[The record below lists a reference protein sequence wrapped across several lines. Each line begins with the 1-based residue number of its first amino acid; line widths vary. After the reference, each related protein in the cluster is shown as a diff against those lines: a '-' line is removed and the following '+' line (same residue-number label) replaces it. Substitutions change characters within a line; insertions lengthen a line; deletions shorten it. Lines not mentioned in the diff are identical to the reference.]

1 MTLNDAFGSY
11 INSRKDLR
19 PGTVIAYTN
28 AYKHA
33 AALGDFELAE
43 IRYSN
48 IKNLY
53 LELRYERGLKPRTIE
68 LINSVLHPIFTTA
81 LRDQIITYNPVEGA
95 LHEVARGD
103 AWQKE
108 NKQALSK
115 EDQGRF
121 MEFIRTSP
129 QYQRWETLFVFFLGT
144 GCRVGEA
151 IGMRWE
157 DIDFK
162 EGLISVNH
170 SVNYVNGQLVE
181 GPPKTRAGYRNIP
194 MLTEVKKALKK
205 EMKIQKVFYGKA
217 TGYVFKNGL
226 GTPHIP
232 ATINQAINNAINAYN
247 MQNKDTPLPHFSVHQ
262 LRHTFCTRLCEQ
274 ETNLK
279 VIQSVMGH
287 SDIKTTMNVYA
298 NVTEEKKAASFA
310 KIDGKIFIG

>member
-1 MTLNDAFGSY
+1 MTLNDAFSSY
-11 INSRKDLR
+11 ITSRKDLR
-19 PGTVIAYTN
+19 PSTVISYTN

-33 AALGDFELAE
+33 KALGDFKLTD

-53 LELRYERGLKPRTIE
+53 LELRYEQGLKPRTIE
-68 LINSVLHPIFTTA
+68 LTNSVLNPIFNTA

-95 LHEVARGD
+95 LHEIARGD

-108 NKQALSK
+108 NKEALSK
-115 EDQGRF
+115 DDQARF
-121 MEFIRTSP
+121 MNFVRTSP

-144 GCRVGEA
+144 GCRVGET
-151 IGMRWE
+151 IGLRWE
-157 DIDFK
+157 DINFK
-162 EGLISVNH
+162 EGLISINH
-170 SVNYVNGQLVE
+170 STSYVNGKLVE
-181 GPPKTRAGYRNIP
+181 GPPKTKAGFRTIP
-194 MLTEVKKALKK
+194 MLSEVKKALIK
-205 EMKIQKVFYGKA
+205 ERKIQKILYGKA
-217 TGYVFKNGL
+217 AGYVFKNGR

-232 ATINQAINNAINAYN
+232 ATINQAIDNAINAYN
-247 MQNKDTPLPHFSVHQ
+247 KENKSHPLPHFSVHQ

-298 NVTEEKKAASFA
+298 NVTEEKKAISFSE
-310 KIDGKIFIG
+310 IDGKLFIG